1 MTEENQ
7 NTKVNILDKVV
18 GQREVPKFDVSK
30 YIGTQ
35 TKIASIEE
43 HKGQHGYYIKII
55 TESLDMFNEK
65 PVTASRI
72 VGLIEFDD
80 GQIGWGNDSKMSRL
94 LKEFDVSHYTELVGK
109 DVTVITTQPNKDG
122 ERYLTF

>member
-1 MTEENQ
+1 MTEENK

-18 GQREVPKFDVSK
+18 GQREIPKFDVST
-30 YIGTQ
+30 YIGKQ
-35 TKIASIEE
+35 TKIASTEE
-43 HKGQHGYYIKII
+43 HRGQHGYYVKII
-55 TESLDMFNEK
+55 TELLGIFQDK

-72 VGLIEFDD
+72 VGLIEFED

-94 LKEFDVSHYTELVGK
+94 LKEYGVSHYTELVGK

-122 ERYLTF
+122 EKYLTF